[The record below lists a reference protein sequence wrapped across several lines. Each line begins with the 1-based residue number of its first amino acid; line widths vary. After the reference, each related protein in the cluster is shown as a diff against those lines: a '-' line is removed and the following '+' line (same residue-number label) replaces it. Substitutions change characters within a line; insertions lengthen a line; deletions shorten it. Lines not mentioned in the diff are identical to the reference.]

1 MTAAHAVMCDLC
13 LNLFGNGLQVMK
25 TNRAF
30 TLIELL
36 VVISIIALLI
46 GILLPALASARS
58 RARQIQGTAQIR
70 GIHACMT
77 IFAQS
82 NKDWYPGIDSEGKL
96 DSTSATVENRFQ
108 LLLDQN
114 YFAGEYVINP
124 QDSSKTIWQPGDTVN
139 VNHYSYS
146 LLMIHPNNP
155 GDREEEW
162 RQTSNAQAPIA
173 TDRAIA
179 NSGGAV
185 KSIHTNPLA
194 NVNDWRGSVV
204 WNDNHAAF
212 KSSHLMT
219 TQIAGHHF
227 DSDHLFED
235 ELTAPMFGHN
245 AVMAFSG
252 LIDFVD

>member
-1 MTAAHAVMCDLC
+1 
-13 LNLFGNGLQVMK
+13 MK
-25 TNRAF
+25 TSRAF

-58 RARQIQGTAQIR
+58 RARQIQGTTQVR

-82 NKDWYPGIDSEGKL
+82 NKDWYPGIDSQGQL
-96 DSTSATVENRFQ
+96 DNTSATVENRFQ

-114 YFAGEYVINP
+114 YFAGEYIINP
-124 QDSSKTIWQPGDTVN
+124 NESGKTIWKPGDTVT
-139 VNHYSYS
+139 VNHYSYA
-146 LLMIHPNNP
+146 LLMIHPNNT
-155 GDREEEW
+155 GDREDEW
-162 RQTSNAQAPIA
+162 RQTSNAQAPVA

-179 NSGGAV
+179 NGAMAV

-194 NVNDWRGSVV
+194 NTNDWQGSVV

-212 KSSHLMT
+212 KSNHMLS
-219 TQIAGHHF
+219 TQMGDHRF
-227 DSDHLFED
+227 DTDHLFED
-235 ELTAPMFGHN
+235 EMTPGMFGHN

-252 LIDFVD
+252 LYDFVD